1 LSASVLSR
9 PYRHTADACE
19 LLSADPGRQIKEARR
34 SAAAAVSFE
43 EKLEAQRR
51 MKAIESTRSRKRRTL
66 FESQD
71 EIDRKR
77 DSLIAAL
84 EAQLTQN
91 VKREH
96 LFTMPWRIV

>member
-1 LSASVLSR
+1 MDGW
-9 PYRHTADACE
+9 ADDLKLGIEREIKE
-19 LLSADPGRQIKEARR
+19 LDRQIKEARR
-34 SAAAAVSFE
+34 SAAAAVSLE

-51 MKAIESTRSRKRRTL
+51 MKAIESTKSRKRRTL

-77 DSLIAAL
+77 NSLVAAL

-96 LFTMPWRIV
+96 LFTMPWRMM